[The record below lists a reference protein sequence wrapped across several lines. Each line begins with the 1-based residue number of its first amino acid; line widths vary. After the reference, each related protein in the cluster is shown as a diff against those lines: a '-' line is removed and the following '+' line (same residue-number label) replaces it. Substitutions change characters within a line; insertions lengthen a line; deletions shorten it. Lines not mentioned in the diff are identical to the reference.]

1 MRTCFAEK
9 LAHSTWCANGSTDS
23 GALQVLNMVLQFEVL
38 REQLRDVT
46 TLLSSKPL
54 ILEHSGNI
62 GHTKSRPSNEYQRWC
77 SIVLGSLPHTRTKG
91 GKHCRSIGENYQQ

>member
-38 REQLRDVT
+38 REQLGNVSA
-46 TLLSSKPL
+46 LLSA
-54 ILEHSGNI
+54 
-62 GHTKSRPSNEYQRWC
+62 
-77 SIVLGSLPHTRTKG
+77 
-91 GKHCRSIGENYQQ
+91 